1 MKNTFII
8 MSVMCFSIFTKAQ
21 TLKLEKAE
29 STMEILGTS
38 SLHDWESNVEEF
50 VVKAAL
56 ADNQIRGIHFTA
68 IVRSI
73 KSGKSGMDNNTYKAL
88 EENKYPEIQ
97 FTTDQLT
104 IQGKELLGK
113 GELLIAGK
121 SNEIPVRLTINNT
134 SKLSVSGSIK
144 IKMTDYGITPPTA
157 VFGTIKTGDDI
168 TIQFDFTLIKS

>member
-1 MKNTFII
+1 
-8 MSVMCFSIFTKAQ
+8 
-21 TLKLEKAE
+21 
-29 STMEILGTS
+29 
-38 SLHDWESNVEEF
+38 
-50 VVKAAL
+50 
-56 ADNQIRGIHFTA
+56 
-68 IVRSI
+68 
-73 KSGKSGMDNNTYKAL
+73 
-88 EENKYPEIQ
+88 
-97 FTTDQLT
+97 